1 MPLAPACLPR
11 LINVTDSRGC
21 TLTNASIRGLTPN
34 EFEAFQ
40 NKEIDLARMIA
51 NSAEAKALGVQERG
65 LATLL
70 RSSIKDIKPAIQEK
84 RIDEQSLILPYIQR
98 RQRSVINA
106 NFFAIESGAATP
118 GAGTGDIPASAWN
131 IVVNLGSSPW
141 QTPLK
146 ALERYFQ
153 PGKAMYVI
161 TWKSAANK
169 TSLQLHFTVLAAV
182 AAAGDKAT
190 VTIVPNVSASA
201 WALLTAPQKA
211 DYQPTFGVVQLGVN
225 NVNDRESWCHNQP
238 DDKSLKLIVNW
249 LQTSRTSRAVTDSYR
264 KTLDAILSGKVNEF
278 QRTFQ
283 YNSIVEQNKRAA
295 QLDDDEFLR
304 SVWYNDVINEQQTA
318 ETYDQLPPVG
328 DIEEPGAVHGYKA
341 NALGFLRMLTD
352 CGRIVDNQAAALDLN
367 VIFTELYNIKR
378 NREADGNS
386 ISVVDSLTD
395 RLSAGMIRDVMIR
408 YYKVRYGVEI
418 VRYAKLGEKITN
430 EGQVL
435 FNYDIYDI
443 PDAGVQWAVFWD
455 PFFDDIL
462 AATPDGTGTTPA
474 GFKARARGLWFLDWS
489 DISIG
494 LGKTNSVTRKSP
506 DAATSSAYK
515 CVITPNV
522 TEYNLRSY
530 QWTCMLDRPA
540 RHWMVQNFSNECPVI
555 NVSNCPVPNP

>member
-11 LINVTDSRGC
+11 VISVTGAQGC
-21 TLTNASIRGLTPN
+21 TLTNASIRGLTPG

-70 RSSIKDIKPAIQEK
+70 RSSIKDIKPSLQEK

-106 NFFAIESGAATP
+106 NFFAIESGAAAA
-118 GAGTGDIPASAWN
+118 GAGTGTIPASAWSV
-131 IVVNLGSSPW
+131 VVNLGSSPW

-146 ALERYFQ
+146 AIERYFQ
-153 PGKAMYVI
+153 PGKAFYVI
-161 TWKSAANK
+161 TWKSASNK
-169 TSLQLHFTVLAAV
+169 TALQLHFTVYSAV
-182 AAAGDKAT
+182 ANGTDKAT
-190 VTIVPNVSASA
+190 VTIVPNVSATA
-201 WALLTAPQKA
+201 WAGYTAGQKA
-211 DYQPTFGVVQLGVN
+211 DYQPTFGVAQTGVN
-225 NVNDRESWCHNQP
+225 NVNDRESWCYNQP

-249 LQTSRTSRAVTDSYR
+249 LQTSRTSRAVTDSY
-264 KTLDAILSGKVNEF
+264 KKMLDAILSGKVNEF

-283 YNSIVEQNKRAA
+283 YNSIQEQNKRAA
-295 QLDDDEFLR
+295 QLDEDEFLR
-304 SVWYNDVINEQQTA
+304 SVWYNDVINENQTV
-318 ETYDQLPPVG
+318 ETYDQLPPVN
-328 DIEEPGAVHGYKA
+328 DIEETGAVHAYKA

-352 CGRIVDNQAAALDLN
+352 CGRILDNNAAALDLN
-367 VIFTELYNIKR
+367 VIFTELYKIKR
-378 NREADGNS
+378 YREADGNS
-386 ISVVDSLTD
+386 VSVVDSMTD

-408 YYKVRYGVEI
+408 YYKLRYGVEI

-494 LGKTNSVTRKSP
+494 LGKTNSATRKNP
-506 DAATSSAYK
+506 DADTSAAYK

-522 TEYNLRSY
+522 TEYNLRSF
-530 QWTCMLDRPA
+530 QWTCMLDRPS
-540 RHWMVQNFSNECPVI
+540 RHWMVQNFSDECPAITVKT
-555 NVSNCPVPNP
+555 CPVPNP